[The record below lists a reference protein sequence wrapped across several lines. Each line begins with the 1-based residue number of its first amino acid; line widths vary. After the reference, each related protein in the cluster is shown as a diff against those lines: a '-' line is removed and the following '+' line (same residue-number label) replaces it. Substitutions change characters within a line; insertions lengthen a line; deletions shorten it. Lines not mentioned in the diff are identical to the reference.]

1 MDTPGGPSQKRI
13 RSQQPDVIVAVG
25 SGESMQEFPCY
36 RVILSFASDYFD
48 SMLSAEMI
56 ENKTGRIEFPDKDPQ
71 MWTKFY
77 SFIDPDKLRVVET
90 HTKFDVST
98 AITFVPWFH
107 EFQMT
112 SFLTKCDVVLAER
125 VEEIKADE
133 NESLY
138 EYNEFVKNGSLFEV
152 VELLKMSCTYDLD
165 KTKEKTELFICS
177 LLENPQ
183 STSDLFNVERI
194 KTLHKLFSPVKKHQF
209 TVYYEDDQ
217 EEEVREMT
225 PSGKCK
231 RIFNTFMN
239 MLVSSDEKLLIFDLV
254 SDLSNETIN
263 NAEVFP
269 HLLHS
274 YVQRAVA
281 VATTLNYKQKLA
293 DKDKTLGA
301 AKSVINDMLRKIP
314 GTANQYNELFQSI
327 EGQVQTEMSRN
338 WACLYEQGVLSPTRI
353 KQQYRENNIRFSQ
366 ASSAA
371 ELAAATAMSWRS
383 PVLLDQRQQSH
394 GHRRRRSRN
403 RRSG

>member
-1 MDTPGGPSQKRI
+1 MDNTPGPSQKRI

-25 SGESMQEFPCY
+25 SGESMQEFHCY

-56 ENKTGRIEFPDKDPQ
+56 ENKTGRIEFPDKDPL

-90 HTKFDVST
+90 QTQFDVST

-112 SFLTKCDVVLAER
+112 SFLAKCDVVLETR

-138 EYNEFVKNGSLFEV
+138 EYNDFVKNGSLFEV

-165 KTKEKTELFICS
+165 KTKEKAELFICS

-194 KTLHKLFSPVKKHQF
+194 KSLHKLFSPVNKHQF

-217 EEEVREMT
+217 EEEVKEIT

-231 RIFNTFMN
+231 RIFDTFMN
-239 MLVSSDEKLLIFDLV
+239 MLVSSDEKLLIYDLV

-274 YVQRAVA
+274 YVQRAA
-281 VATTLNYKQKLA
+281 SVATALNYKQKLA
-293 DKDKTLGA
+293 DKDKTLSA
-301 AKSVINDMLRKIP
+301 AKSVINDLLLKTP
-314 GTANQYNELFQSI
+314 GTSEQYNELFQSI
-327 EGQVQTEMSRN
+327 EGQVQTEVSRN
-338 WACLYEQGVLSPTRI
+338 WACLYENGVLSPTRV
-353 KQQYRENNIRFSQ
+353 KQQYRENMIRFSQ
-366 ASSAA
+366 ASNAAASAA
-371 ELAAATAMSWRS
+371 EMATWRLTA
-383 PVLLDQRQQSH
+383 LLDQQSH
-394 GHRRRRSRN
+394 VHRRRRSRN

>member
-1 MDTPGGPSQKRI
+1 
-13 RSQQPDVIVAVG
+13 
-25 SGESMQEFPCY
+25 MQEFPCY

-112 SFLTKCDVVLAER
+112 SFLSKCDVVLAER

-138 EYNEFVKNGSLFEV
+138 EYNDFVKNGSLFEV

-194 KTLHKLFSPVKKHQF
+194 KSLHKLFSPVNKHQF

-217 EEEVREMT
+217 EEEVKEIT
-225 PSGKCK
+225 PSGKCQ
-231 RIFNTFMN
+231 RIFDTFMN
-239 MLVSSDEKLLIFDLV
+239 MLVSSDGKLLIYDLV

-263 NAEVFP
+263 NTEVFP

-274 YVQRAVA
+274 YVQRAA
-281 VATTLNYKQKLA
+281 SVATTLNYKQQLA
-293 DKDKTLGA
+293 EKDKTLGA
-301 AKSVINDMLRKIP
+301 AKSVINDLLSKTP
-314 GTANQYNELFQSI
+314 GTATQYTELFQSI
-327 EGQVQTEMSRN
+327 EGQVQTEASRK
-338 WACLYEQGVLSPTRI
+338 WARLYEKGVLSPTRV
-353 KQQYRENNIRFSQ
+353 KQQYRENLSKLNQ
-366 ASSAA
+366 ATATA
-371 ELAAATAMSWRS
+371 IAAATATSWR
-383 PVLLDQRQQSH
+383 PTILPDQQPQSH

-403 RRSG
+403 RRSH

>member
-1 MDTPGGPSQKRI
+1 MDDTPGPSQKRI

-25 SGESMQEFPCY
+25 SGESMQEFHCY

-138 EYNEFVKNGSLFEV
+138 EYNDFIKNGSLFEV

-177 LLENPQ
+177 LLENPL
-183 STSDLFNVERI
+183 STPDLFNVERI
-194 KTLHKLFSPVKKHQF
+194 KSLHKLFSPVNKHQF

-217 EEEVREMT
+217 EEEVREIT
-225 PSGKCK
+225 PSGKCQ
-231 RIFNTFMN
+231 RIFDAFMN
-239 MLVSSDEKLLIFDLV
+239 MLVSSDEKKIIYDLV

-274 YVQRAVA
+274 YVQRAA
-281 VATTLNYKQKLA
+281 SVATTHNYKQKLA

-301 AKSVINDMLRKIP
+301 AKSVINDLLRKTP
-314 GTANQYNELFQSI
+314 GTTEQYNELFQSI
-327 EGQVQTEMSRN
+327 EGQVQTEASRN
-338 WACLYEQGVLSPTRI
+338 WACLFQKGVLSPTRV
-353 KQQYRENNIRFSQ
+353 KQQYRENLHRYEV
-366 ASSAA
+366 AA
-371 ELAAATAMSWRS
+371 IATEFAWR
-383 PVLLDQRQQSH
+383 PTMLLDEAEQQPQT
-394 GHRRRRSRN
+394 HRRRRSRN